1 MLLII
6 MKKRDELRTL
16 HMAKRKSNVGISQ
29 KKRTRNK
36 IRKKKERIRKK

>member
-29 KKRTRNK
+29 KNEQGTKLE
-36 IRKKKERIRKK
+36 RKKKE